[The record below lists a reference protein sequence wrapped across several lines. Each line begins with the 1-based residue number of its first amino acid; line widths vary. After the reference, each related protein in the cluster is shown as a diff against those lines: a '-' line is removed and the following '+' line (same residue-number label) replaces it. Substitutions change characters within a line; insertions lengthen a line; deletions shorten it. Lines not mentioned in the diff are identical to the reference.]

1 MNSLNFEDTVYVM
14 NMRIRMIRDTLRLST
29 PPGLFLEKTTDDL
42 GFINVV
48 LTFLVRT
55 LKENNGQLSGN
66 GEFDNISDA
75 EWQFN
80 QLLTE
85 VLYDSGSFFP
95 QSAPEIREKILTL
108 RENSNTRRK
117 ELFES
122 VQAAAVIAIAAGGQA
137 EPVVSSAELSGLLGA

>member
-1 MNSLNFEDTVYVM
+1 
-14 NMRIRMIRDTLRLST
+14 MIRDTLRLNT
-29 PPGLFLEKTTDDL
+29 PPGLFLEKTMDDL

-48 LTFLVRT
+48 LTVLVRT
-55 LKENNGQLSGN
+55 LKESNGQLSGN

-85 VLYDSGSFFP
+85 VLYDSSSFFP

-122 VQAAAVIAIAAGGQA
+122 GQAAAVIAIAAGAQA
-137 EPVVSSAELSGLLGA
+137 EAVVSSADLSGLLGA